1 MIVWWWFSSESRRK
15 GVKQQGEIYEF
26 CSTLLSGNKVPL
38 KPSRLSS
45 SFSEFPT
52 YPIGMGCCI
61 HIYIYM
67 YMGFQNSEMV
77 FICGINHEEHM
88 GISFMT
94 VSDY

>member
-1 MIVWWWFSSESRRK
+1 MIVWWWLSSESRRK

-61 HIYIYM
+61 HIYICIYIYV

-77 FICGINHEEHM
+77 LYVGLTMKNIWGYHL
-88 GISFMT
+88 
-94 VSDY
+94 

>member
-1 MIVWWWFSSESRRK
+1 MSFAALCCLEIRYPSSPVDYRHHFPNFRHTQLVW
-15 GVKQQGEIYEF
+15 GVAY
-26 CSTLLSGNKVPL
+26 
-38 KPSRLSS
+38 
-45 SFSEFPT
+45 
-52 YPIGMGCCI
+52 
-61 HIYIYM
+61 IYIYM